1 LFTIPNQKHEGWKVA
16 YAWKIVTMSIDNI
29 MDHFESM
36 DKELSI
42 GSNKYK
48 LENGRLTTMI
58 QNAH

>member
-1 LFTIPNQKHEGWKVA
+1 MA